1 MDQQKKSSQQTPP
14 FEPGKKPAGGGA
26 IAGKHGMS
34 YSRVR
39 HLARMATKKQTK
51 EDVEQV
57 DELKKST
64 LASYAMKAADQARN
78 KKDAA
83 IGHVRKFKGLTSSGE
98 IEKST
103 KADQRIAGVK
113 SAIARLAKEDV
124 NELSNELLQR
134 YKKEAGKQVD
144 NPATPSS
151 MKYKRGL
158 GHLMATV
165 KQMKSGKPMPKE
177 SIQQEET
184 NMDEMSK
191 AQMKKREEVVKSM
204 KKNFADFRKRYGE
217 KAKSVM
223 YATATK
229 MAKEDLDADE
239 EEINL
244 EDMHYCAKHVY
255 SEMFGEGV
263 VVEGEH
269 AEPDEEKDPGRILTE
284 AAGAGALGALGG
296 RVIGRA
302 GARLQQARA
311 AQEPVME
318 AYNQAA
324 LEYAKRA
331 SGAAR
336 AGARS
341 TALAS
346 QQKVADI
353 AQNMAAGEA
362 AMKELTR
369 STRLRQGEFMA
380 AIPGLAAL
388 GGMAGGGISNV
399 AQYMGVPGFQQDV
412 ITDPEITASS
422 NTPMARS
429 YTPTLRYLS

>member
-14 FEPGKKPAGGGA
+14 FEPSKKPAGGGA

-151 MKYKRGL
+151 TKYKRGL

-177 SIQQEET
+177 
-184 NMDEMSK
+184 
-191 AQMKKREEVVKSM
+191 
-204 KKNFADFRKRYGE
+204 
-217 KAKSVM
+217 
-223 YATATK
+223 
-229 MAKEDLDADE
+229 
-239 EEINL
+239 EINI
-244 EDMHYCAKHVY
+244 A
-255 SEMFGEGV
+255 
-263 VVEGEH
+263 VE
-269 AEPDEEKDPGRILTE
+269 AASDTYFRAAALADKLRKKDPE
-284 AAGAGALGALGG
+284 
-296 RVIGRA
+296 
-302 GARLQQARA
+302 
-311 AQEPVME
+311 
-318 AYNQAA
+318 
-324 LEYAKRA
+324 K
-331 SGAAR
+331 S
-336 AGARS
+336 
-341 TALAS
+341 
-346 QQKVADI
+346 KVYR
-353 AQNMAAGEA
+353 N
-362 AMKELTR
+362 L
-369 STRLRQGEFMA
+369 
-380 AIPGLAAL
+380 
-388 GGMAGGGISNV
+388 
-399 AQYMGVPGFQQDV
+399 
-412 ITDPEITASS
+412 
-422 NTPMARS
+422 
-429 YTPTLRYLS
+429 